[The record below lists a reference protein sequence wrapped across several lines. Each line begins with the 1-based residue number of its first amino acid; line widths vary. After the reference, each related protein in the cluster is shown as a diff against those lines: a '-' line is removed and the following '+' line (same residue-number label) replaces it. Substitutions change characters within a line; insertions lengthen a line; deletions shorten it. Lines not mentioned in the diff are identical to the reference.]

1 MELRVAYHGKNP
13 CNEKGCVVPR
23 LKWIENEDAQGELK
37 DLYDQAIAD
46 RGRVP
51 PIYRAFSL
59 RPDLL
64 RCIADL
70 AQRGH
75 FEDGFLPR
83 RIKEMIATYVSSLN
97 RCPY

>member
-1 MELRVAYHGKNP
+1 MA
-13 CNEKGCVVPR
+13 R
-23 LKWIENEDAQGELK
+23 LKWVEDADAKGELK
-37 DLYDQAIAD
+37 ELFDRATRE
-46 RGRVP
+46 RGRVA

-64 RCIADL
+64 KLVMDL
-70 AQRGH
+70 NRRAH

-83 RIKEMIATYVSSLN
+83 KTKEMIATYVSGLN

>member
-1 MELRVAYHGKNP
+1 MA
-13 CNEKGCVVPR
+13 R
-23 LKWIENEDAQGELK
+23 LKWVDDADAEGELK
-37 DLYDQAIAD
+37 ALYDLARQL

-64 RCIADL
+64 RPVMEMN
-70 AQRGH
+70 QRGH
-75 FEDGFLPR
+75 FQDGYLPR
-83 RIKEMIATYVSSLN
+83 RTKEMIATYVSGLS

>member
-1 MELRVAYHGKNP
+1 MA
-13 CNEKGCVVPR
+13 R
-23 LKWIENEDAQGELK
+23 LKWVEDSDATGELK
-37 DLYDQAIAD
+37 ELYERAKRE
-46 RGRVP
+46 RGRVA

-64 RCIADL
+64 RLIMEINKRA
-70 AQRGH
+70 H

-83 RIKEMIATYVSSLN
+83 KTKEMIATYVSGLN

>member
-1 MELRVAYHGKNP
+1 MA
-13 CNEKGCVVPR
+13 R
-23 LKWIENEDAQGELK
+23 LKWVEDTEATGELQ
-37 DLYDQAIAD
+37 DLFERSRRE
-46 RGRVP
+46 RGRVA

-64 RCIADL
+64 KLVMDL
-70 AQRGH
+70 SRRAH

-83 RIKEMIATYVSSLN
+83 KTKEMIATYVSGLN